1 MRQRPIKRIGL
12 RLRMETC
19 VMLSVNSNYGASIAL
34 QSLSSTNKELG
45 EVQNRI
51 STGLKVSSA
60 RDNGAVYAIAE
71 GQRSRVSSVAA
82 VKDGIDRASSTV
94 DVALAAGKSVGD
106 ILQRLKS
113 KAVAAQADDLT
124 SDQRAALQADFTSLR
139 SQIDTI
145 ANAAQFNGAN
155 LALGGTSLN
164 VLISDLGGSVAA
176 TSDGVQ
182 SAALTTPVSGSALI
196 ADVGDTAGDIATGD
210 LITFALTDSV
220 NAGTF
225 TIAVE
230 VTAGMTVDDFV
241 EAVNANSGGKIS
253 ASYDDAAGQFTY
265 LINDT
270 NYDDLAITSDGTD
283 AVNIG
288 ATVATST
295 VSSAGSNTFAVS
307 GSDFSLSG
315 AILSSIASTDIS
327 TSTAS
332 ATTASNAIDTAITD
346 LNNAMATMGSLAA
359 ALDIQNEFLSK
370 LSDVV
375 EQGIGN
381 LVDADLAKESA
392 RLQSL
397 QIKQQLGAQ
406 ALSIA
411 NQAPSLILSFFR

>member
-1 MRQRPIKRIGL
+1 
-12 RLRMETC
+12 
-19 VMLSVNSNYGASIAL
+19 MLSVNSNYGASIAL
-34 QSLSSTNKELG
+34 QSLSSTNKELN

-51 STGLKVSSA
+51 STGFKVSSA

-71 GQRSRVSSVAA
+71 GQRARVSSVAA

-106 ILQRLKS
+106 ILQKLKA

-124 SDQRAALQADFTSLR
+124 ADQRTALQTDFASLR
-139 SQIDTI
+139 QQIDTI

-155 LALGGTSLN
+155 LALGSASLN
-164 VLISDLGGSVAA
+164 VLISDLGGSTAA
-176 TSDGVQ
+176 TADGVQ
-182 SAALTTPVSGSALI
+182 SAGLATPISGSALVI
-196 ADVGDTAGDIATGD
+196 DAGAAGGDLADGD

-225 TIAVE
+225 SIAVE
-230 VTAGMTVDDFV
+230 LTNGMTVDDFV
-241 EAVNANSGGKIS
+241 EEVNAASGGKIS
-253 ASYDDAAGQFTY
+253 ASYDDTTGEFTY

-270 NYDDLAITSDGTD
+270 NFDDLAITSDGTD
-283 AVNIG
+283 ATNIG
-288 ATVATST
+288 AGVATAT
-295 VSSAGSNTFAVS
+295 VSSAGANTFAVT
-307 GSDFSLSG
+307 GADFSLSG
-315 AILSSIASTDIS
+315 SILSALASTDIS
-327 TSTAS
+327 VSTAA
-332 ATTASNAIDTAITD
+332 ATTASNAIDTAMTG
-346 LNNAMATMGSLAA
+346 LNNALATMGSQAA
-359 ALDIQNEFLSK
+359 ALDIQNDFLSK
-370 LSDVV
+370 LSDTI

>member
-1 MRQRPIKRIGL
+1 
-12 RLRMETC
+12 
-19 VMLSVNSNYGASIAL
+19 MLSVNSNYGASIAL
-34 QSLSSTNKELG
+34 QSLNSTNKELTQ
-45 EVQNRI
+45 VQNRI
-51 STGLKVSSA
+51 STGFKVSSA

-71 GQRSRVSSVAA
+71 GQRARVSSVAA

-94 DVALAAGKSVGD
+94 DVALAAGKSVGE
-106 ILQRLKS
+106 ILQKLKA

-124 SDQRAALQADFTSLR
+124 SDQRSALQADFASLR
-139 SQIDTI
+139 SQIDAI

-155 LALGGTSLN
+155 LALGSTSLN

-176 TSDGVQ
+176 TTDGVQ
-182 SAALTTPVSGSALI
+182 SAGLATPISGSALI
-196 ADVGDTAGDIATGD
+196 IDAGANAGDLADGD

-230 VTAGMTVDDFV
+230 LTAGMTVDDFI
-241 EAVNANSGGKIS
+241 EAVNSSSGGKIS
-253 ASYDDAAGQFTY
+253 ASYDDTTGEFTY

-270 NYDDLAITSDGTD
+270 NFDDLAITTDGTD
-283 AVNIG
+283 ATNIG
-288 ATVATST
+288 AGVATAT

-315 AILSSIASTDIS
+315 AILSSLASTDIS
-327 TSTAS
+327 TSTAA
-332 ATTASNAIDTAITD
+332 ATTASNAIDTAITS
-346 LNNAMATMGSLAA
+346 LNNALATMGSQAA
-359 ALDIQNEFLSK
+359 ALDIQNSFLAT
-370 LSDVV
+370 LSDTI

>member
-1 MRQRPIKRIGL
+1 
-12 RLRMETC
+12 
-19 VMLSVNSNYGASIAL
+19 MLSVNSNYGASVAL
-34 QSLSSTNKELG
+34 QSLSNTNKELG

-51 STGLKVSSA
+51 STGYKVASA

-94 DVALAAGKSVGD
+94 DVALAAGKSVGE
-106 ILQRLKS
+106 ILQKLKA

-124 SDQRAALQADFTSLR
+124 QDQRDALQADFTSLR

-155 LALGGTSLN
+155 LALGNTSLN

-176 TSDGVQ
+176 TTDGVQ
-182 SAALTTPVSGSALI
+182 SAALATPVSGSALVI
-196 ADVGDTAGDIATGD
+196 DVGSAGGDIADGD
-210 LITFALTDSV
+210 LITFDLTDSV

-225 TIAVE
+225 SISVE
-230 VTAGMTVDDFV
+230 LTTGMTVDDFV
-241 EAVNANSGGKIS
+241 EAVNAQSGGKIS
-253 ASYDDAAGQFTY
+253 ASYDDTAGQFTY
-265 LINDT
+265 LINDPA
-270 NYDDLAITSDGTD
+270 YDDLAISSDGTD
-283 AVNIG
+283 ATNIG
-288 ATVATST
+288 AGVATAT
-295 VSSAGSNTFAVS
+295 VSSAGSNTFAVT
-307 GSDFSLSG
+307 GADFSLSG

-327 TSTAS
+327 TSTAA
-332 ATTASNAIDTAITD
+332 ATTASNSIDTAITD
-346 LNNAMATMGSLAA
+346 LNNALATMGSQAA
-359 ALDIQNEFLSK
+359 ALDIQNGFLST
-370 LSDVV
+370 LSDTI

>member
-1 MRQRPIKRIGL
+1 
-12 RLRMETC
+12 
-19 VMLSVNSNYGASIAL
+19 MLSVNSNFGASVAL
-34 QSLSSTNKELG
+34 QSLNTTNKELN

-51 STGLKVSSA
+51 STGLKVASA
-60 RDNGAVYAIAE
+60 RENGAVYAIAE
-71 GQRSRVSSVAA
+71 GQRARVSSVAA
-82 VKDGIDRASSTV
+82 VKDGIDRATSVV
-94 DVALAAGKSVGD
+94 DVALAAGKSVGE
-106 ILQRLKS
+106 ILQKLKA

-124 SDQRAALQADFTSLR
+124 ADQRDALQADFASLR

-155 LALGGTSLN
+155 LALGSSSLN
-164 VLISDLGGSVAA
+164 VLISDLGGSTAA

-182 SAALTTPVSGSALI
+182 SAALATPVSGSALVI
-196 ADVGDTAGDIATGD
+196 DVGSAGGDIADGD

-230 VTAGMTVDDFV
+230 LTTGMTVDDFV
-241 EAVNANSGGKIS
+241 AAVNAQSGGKIS
-253 ASYDDAAGQFTY
+253 ASYDDVGGQFTY

-270 NYDDLAITSDGTD
+270 NFDDLAITSDGTD
-283 AVNIG
+283 ATNIG
-288 ATVATST
+288 AGVATAT
-295 VSSAGSNTFAVS
+295 VSSAGSNTFQVS
-307 GSDFSLSG
+307 GFDFSLTGS
-315 AILSSIASTDIS
+315 ILSPLASTDIS
-327 TSTAS
+327 TSTAA
-332 ATTASNAIDTAITD
+332 ATTASNAIDTAITS
-346 LNNAMATMGSLAA
+346 LNQSLATMGSQAA
-359 ALDIQNEFLSK
+359 ALDIQNDFLSK
-370 LSDVV
+370 LSDTI

-381 LVDADLAKESA
+381 LVDADLAKDSA

>member
-1 MRQRPIKRIGL
+1 
-12 RLRMETC
+12 
-19 VMLSVNSNYGASIAL
+19 MLSVNSNYGASVAL
-34 QSLSSTNKELG
+34 QSLNSTNKELN
-45 EVQNRI
+45 EIQNRI

-124 SDQRAALQADFTSLR
+124 SDQRAALQVDFTSLR
-139 SQIDTI
+139 AQIDTI

-155 LALGGTSLN
+155 LAKGSSSLN
-164 VLISDLGGSVAA
+164 VLISDLGGSTAA
-176 TSDGVQ
+176 TTDGVQ
-182 SAALTTPVSGSALI
+182 SAALTTPLSGSALVI
-196 ADVGDTAGDIATGD
+196 DAGSATGDLADGD

-220 NAGTF
+220 NAGTSS
-225 TIAVE
+225 ISVE
-230 VTAGMTVDDFV
+230 LTAGMTIDGFV
-241 EAVNANSGGKIS
+241 AAVNSQSGGKIS

-265 LINDT
+265 LINDPAF
-270 NYDDLAITSDGTD
+270 DDLAVTSNGTD
-283 AVNIG
+283 AANIG
-288 ATVATST
+288 AGVAT
-295 VSSAGSNTFAVS
+295 
-307 GSDFSLSG
+307 

-327 TSTAS
+327 TSTAA
-332 ATTASNAIDTAITD
+332 ATTASASIDTAITD
-346 LNNAMATMGSLAA
+346 LNNALATMGSQAA

-370 LSDVV
+370 LSDTI

-411 NQAPSLILSFFR
+411 NQAPSLVLSFFR

>member
-1 MRQRPIKRIGL
+1 
-12 RLRMETC
+12 
-19 VMLSVNSNYGASIAL
+19 MLSVNSNYGASIAL

-45 EVQNRI
+45 EIQNRI
-51 STGLKVSSA
+51 STGFKVSSA

-71 GQRSRVSSVAA
+71 GQRARVSSVAA

-94 DVALAAGKSVGD
+94 DVALAAGKAVGD
-106 ILQRLKS
+106 ILQKLKA

-124 SDQRAALQADFTSLR
+124 SDQRAALQTDFASLR

-155 LALGGTSLN
+155 LALGGASLN
-164 VLISDLGGSVAA
+164 VLTSDLGGSTAA
-176 TSDGVQ
+176 TTDGVQ
-182 SAALTTPVSGSALI
+182 TAGLTTPVSGSALI
-196 ADVGDTAGDIATGD
+196 IDVGDNGGDIADGD
-210 LITFALTDSV
+210 LISFALTGS
-220 NAGTF
+220 GTTSTF
-225 TIAVE
+225 TIEVE
-230 VTAGMTVDDFV
+230 LTAGMTVDGYV
-241 EAVNANSGGKIS
+241 EAVNSQSGGKIS
-253 ASYDDAAGQFTY
+253 ASYDDTTGEFTY

-270 NYDDLAITSDGTD
+270 TFDDLAVTSSGTDGT
-283 AVNIG
+283 NIG
-288 ATVATST
+288 DGVATATVT
-295 VSSAGSNTFAVS
+295 SAGSNTFAVT

-315 AILSSIASTDIS
+315 SILSSLSSTDIS
-327 TSTAS
+327 TSTAA

-346 LNNAMATMGSLAA
+346 LNNALATMGSQAA
-359 ALDIQNEFLSK
+359 ALDIQNDFLSK
-370 LSDVV
+370 LSDTI